1 MVEGFEAD
9 DLFDLLVAVQ
19 AQDRKAWVAFIDMC
33 NAWKN
38 GGLKAAIEKQAEE
51 RDKANRLA
59 EELRALLGMSD

>member
-19 AQDRKAWVAFIDMC
+19 AQGRKAWVAFIDMC

-38 GGLKAAIEKQAEE
+38 GGLAAEP
-51 RDKANRLA
+51 
-59 EELRALLGMSD
+59 EELTV